1 MRRMTLL
8 VWGEMIGLLLLVL
21 FGASA
26 AAQQNKALDFPF
38 GESPASIGELAGAAF
53 DFGILLIVFAAAV
66 FLAIGAY
73 YYFAAA
79 GNAQLA
85 AEGKAIMSRAIFGL
99 ILGLIAWIL
108 IKTISPQFVELK
120 PPTAL

>member
-1 MRRMTLL
+1 MRHMTLL
-8 VWGEMIGLLLLVL
+8 AKAETIGALLLLL
-21 FGASA
+21 FFGVSA
-26 AAQQNKALDFPF
+26 AAQQNTELDYPF
-38 GESPASIGELAGAAF
+38 GSGSLSELAVTAF

-108 IKTISPQFVELK
+108 VKTISPQFVELK
-120 PPTAL
+120 LPGAL

>member
-1 MRRMTLL
+1 MLL
-8 VWGEMIGLLLLVL
+8 TTALSGTVVT
-21 FGASA
+21 
-26 AAQQNKALDFPF
+26 AQDRSLDFPF
-38 GESPASIGELAGAAF
+38 GDSPASIGVLADAAF
-53 DFGILLIVFAAAV
+53 QSGIALIVLAAAV
-66 FLAIGAY
+66 FLTIGAY